1 MARRYG
7 FLYDEQRF
15 AMLEAI
21 LGIQDVEEDICGDF
35 VHMYRLEDA
44 TDSLLGTC
52 CRLWQDTRGNIVNL
66 IEWTNY
72 DIVAL
77 SPTTQPHDRLGHG
90 IFNGYSIRVRL
101 DGSPCAMPPS
111 HGAVFDPV
119 VRYVLCFP
127 EDAKHI
133 HASTFKSDNLAVRRV
148 SMSRRSF
155 QEEQRPRHEAPP
167 SFIMLLP
174 HLHCVSP
181 SIFTARG
188 IASVEVVVV
197 GDSSKSNHE
206 HSVPCSKQLPV
217 VRCQERLVM
226 MTCVDPQRVSV
237 WTHTSHGGV
246 SLPSRRLRRCR
257 PCPTPWI

>member
-1 MARRYG
+1 MRSEAQDVCEDEVDHISFLSLLILLNSDVMARRYG
-7 FLYDEQRF
+7 FLYDKQRF

-21 LGIQDVEEDICGDF
+21 LGIQDVEEDICGDL

-77 SPTTQPHDRLGHG
+77 SPTAQPHDRLGHG

-133 HASTFKSDNLAVRRV
+133 HASTFQVGQP
-148 SMSRRSF
+148 RRS
-155 QEEQRPRHEAPP
+155 PR
-167 SFIMLLP
+167 
-174 HLHCVSP
+174 LH
-181 SIFTARG
+181 
-188 IASVEVVVV
+188 VEKVF
-197 GDSSKSNHE
+197 
-206 HSVPCSKQLPV
+206 P
-217 VRCQERLVM
+217 
-226 MTCVDPQRVSV
+226 
-237 WTHTSHGGV
+237 
-246 SLPSRRLRRCR
+246 RRA
-257 PCPTPWI
+257 TT